1 MSAVSNWD
9 ARCCDPISDDL
20 RGAGAA
26 QTRTT
31 LAGIRG
37 WASLSC
43 AQGDWRCPMVGAI
56 TPIRFPRTVQRARRV
71 QGRLDYFYARARL
84 EMIQRRSRFL
94 ADRASE
100 NELIDC

>member
-1 MSAVSNWD
+1 
-9 ARCCDPISDDL
+9 
-20 RGAGAA
+20 
-26 QTRTT
+26 
-31 LAGIRG
+31 
-37 WASLSC
+37 
-43 AQGDWRCPMVGAI
+43 MVGAI